1 MMVDIYIRDRKG
13 IPFTG
18 RVCRRCASPQL
29 TYMAGRFNLTRF
41 DVPRILG
48 FAFGLTIAILNVAF
62 GSLVGGQVG
71 LWVALS
77 GILAGAGITV
87 AFAVSVALPNNNSAS

>member
-1 MMVDIYIRDRKG
+1 MVDIYIRDRKG
-13 IPFTG
+13 VPFAG

-29 TYMAGRFNLTRF
+29 TYMAGHFRLNRL

-48 FAFGLTIAILNVAF
+48 FAFGLIVVMLNVAF

-71 LWVALS
+71 LWIVLT
-77 GILAGAGITV
+77 GILAGAGISV
-87 AFAVSVALPNNNSAS
+87 AFAVSVAMPHGVGEA

>member
-1 MMVDIYIRDRKG
+1 MHLKQV
-13 IPFTG
+13 
-18 RVCRRCASPQL
+18 
-29 TYMAGRFNLTRF
+29 

-62 GSLVGGQVG
+62 GGLVGGQLG
-71 LWVALS
+71 LFVALA

-87 AFAVSVALPNNNSAS
+87 AFAVSIAIGQNQLP